1 MNRTDWSKE
10 INKKYIKKTLDK
22 EACQDYECEKNVSI
36 IPSQF
41 VFKKI

>member
-22 EACQDYECEKNVSI
+22 EACQDYECEKKCKYNPFPI
-36 IPSQF
+36 RF
-41 VFKKI
+41 